1 MHPNSPP
8 VIIPGFQLFTSPFHS
23 RKITIF
29 GSFLPGSCMF
39 ISNALTVERPP
50 PCIKIEN
57 TSQLLNVTCCL
68 ITCKHSNIAVA
79 CIYRQPSTPV
89 SDCLAEL
96 CSIIVALLSITKH
109 IVIVGDININLLTSQ
124 PASVTNYK
132 HMLSYFQLIQQVTVP
147 TRVTESSATLID
159 HLPTTLSLSVSQ
171 SYQTIGLSDHHCQ
184 ILEVD
189 IPVVRPP
196 TNYVCLGSFT
206 Q

>member
-1 MHPNSPP
+1 M
-8 VIIPGFQLFTSPFHS
+8 
-23 RKITIF
+23 
-29 GSFLPGSCMF
+29 
-39 ISNALTVERPP
+39 
-50 PCIKIEN
+50 
-57 TSQLLNVTCCL
+57 
-68 ITCKHSNIAVA
+68 
-79 CIYRQPSTPV
+79 

-196 TNYVCLGSFT
+196 TNYVSVRLLSKCPWDEVRQSLSTAPWHVMDVYNDINDMWGFFVSILFQCLDSYAPLHTVPIKIPTMLHHG
-206 Q
+206 